1 MDNQSQNQNEKNL
14 SEKSS
19 SNKAYTVGKKKKAK
33 DVGQE
38 IVVNF
43 KFDDY
48 EPVSNKYQ
56 PQYKKQHGKIYYDN
70 VDILDQ
76 SRFKFILNMP
86 ENHNKDAKTISGQ
99 SSVINT
105 NSINYTKY
113 STQINSNL
121 RWEDISAVIYYSVD
135 VYTCP
140 ICLEKKLVCPMITR
154 CGHIF
159 CWPCVVNYYDY
170 WTNTSANK
178 KVPKCPLCQE
188 KINLS
193 QIKFC
198 EILHC
203 VNYLSYLDTG
213 ADREKDT
220 TEKFDKFKN
229 QDKNNS
235 EKITTERHLL
245 NNHNP
250 FHTHFISFN
259 LIMKNKKA
267 PALYNTFY
275 DPDLEYYKKNLN
287 QKDAFN
293 FIPIEN
299 QEEFS
304 FCRIFLTNP
313 TLTLRRYNNLK
324 VELEEALKD
333 ELNFYADERKVSSI
347 NTCIDNIS
355 SKIKILKDKNNCVTD
370 DEEWEENQNGDS
382 EAEKEI
388 PQLKIENDT
397 GQPVSSIQNDLPIN
411 SDNISNSNNQNSCN
425 ENYSTIDDD
434 NAKNDKSEL
443 NLSNFLY
450 FYQEG
455 FGDIYY
461 LHPIDYQILLF
472 EYRNEEHLPTELSV
486 IKIFF

>member
-1 MDNQSQNQNEKNL
+1 MDNQSLAQNEKFL

-19 SNKAYTVGKKKKAK
+19 SIKAYTLSKKKKVK

-38 IVVNF
+38 LVVNF

-76 SRFKFILNMP
+76 SRFKYILNMP
-86 ENHNKDAKTISGQ
+86 EKFEKYEKPKKSENPNKS
-99 SSVINT
+99 
-105 NSINYTKY
+105 SINYNKY
-113 STQINSNL
+113 SNQINSNL
-121 RWEDISAVIYYSVD
+121 KWEDIGAVIYYSVD

-198 EILHC
+198 EILNC
-203 VNYLSYLDTG
+203 VNYLSYLDSA
-213 ADREKDT
+213 ADREKDSI
-220 TEKFDKFKN
+220 EKFDKIKTK
-229 QDKNNS
+229 DKDKLNS
-235 EKITTERHLL
+235 DKTTLERHLS
-245 NNHNP
+245 NNHNSY
-250 FHTHFISFN
+250 HTHFISFN
-259 LIMKNKKA
+259 LIMKNKNA
-267 PALYNTFY
+267 PTLYNTFY

-293 FIPIEN
+293 FIPLEN

-304 FCRIFLTNP
+304 FSKIFLTNP
-313 TLTLRRYNNLK
+313 NLTLRKYNSLK

-333 ELNFYADERKVSSI
+333 ELNCYADERKVSSI
-347 NTCIDNIS
+347 NTCIDSIF
-355 SKIKILKDKNNCVTD
+355 SKIKILKEKNNCVSD
-370 DEEWEENQNGDS
+370 DEDWDEKQIVDLKVI
-382 EAEKEI
+382 KEI
-388 PQLKIENDT
+388 PNTKIDNDT
-397 GQPVSSIQNDLPIN
+397 GQSVSSIQIDLPIN
-411 SDNISNSNNQNSCN
+411 SDSISNSNNQNSCN

-434 NAKNDKSEL
+434 LTKNEKSDL
-443 NLSNFLY
+443 NLTKFLY

-455 FGDIYY
+455 YGDIYY
-461 LHPIDYQILLF
+461 LHPIDYQILLY
-472 EYRNEEHLPTELSV
+472 EYRTEEHLPTELSV
-486 IKIFF
+486 KIYK